1 MLRSAFLVLALF
13 ITGTAA
19 AQKGGDYSYT
29 WLQVSYTQADF
40 DNVASDG
47 DGLGFSGSFEL
58 SPNFHIFGGYAGLD
72 VDSNADASGW
82 KAGIGLNTPLSK
94 LMDIVVQ
101 LSYQTTEV
109 PAPSPLVGTV
119 HDDGLGF
126 RAGVRVGA
134 NDWIELKG
142 GMTYVDLD
150 SGNETVFD
158 AGFLLN
164 ISRAFAVGV
173 GGSWD
178 DDVSAW
184 SLNGRLYFD

>member
-1 MLRSAFLVLALF
+1 MQRLVFIVLSLLSA
-13 ITGTAA
+13 GTVA
-19 AQKGGDYSYT
+19 AQSGDYSYT
-29 WLQVSYTQADF
+29 WLQASYTKAEF
-40 DNVASDG
+40 DNLASDG

-72 VDSNADASGW
+72 VGSDADASGW
-82 KAGIGLNTPLSK
+82 KAGIGLNTPLSN
-94 LMDIVVQ
+94 LLDIVVQ

-109 PAPSPLVGTV
+109 PAPAPLVGTV
-119 HDDGLGF
+119 EDDGLGF

-134 NDWIELKG
+134 NDWIELNG
-142 GMTYVDLD
+142 GMTYLDLD

-164 ISRAFAVGV
+164 LNDAFAVGI

-178 DDVSAW
+178 DDVSSW